1 MTTSPITSAS
11 TARAQR
17 PSRRAHPSAPSR
29 VRTLSR
35 TLASTL
41 IATLASIT
49 SATSIASGASAT
61 LVALPQFIAIGGSLD
76 DDNTAIYD
84 AMLVRR
90 DTNKIVIVPYASAEP
105 EDAARRAIERF
116 KRHRPN
122 ANYVVLPDP
131 AKDDAS
137 RDLAAS
143 LIAHADL
150 VFFTGGDQKRLVSR
164 FGTPANP
171 TPVRNAL
178 LDGMRRHD
186 TRVAGTSAGA
196 AMLSDPMFLG
206 GGSESAL
213 AGTPATDGER
223 DDPAPPTPV
232 APTPAPPAPPPA
244 TPAPPAPDSPSR
256 GLRIGPGLGL
266 VGGAIT
272 DSHFFARGRIGRLIA
287 AIDATGLVGVGID
300 EDRAVHAAADRW
312 TAIGH
317 HAALIISG
325 PITREGLSR
334 RGARATLLSH
344 ADWVRVGAPRD
355 PADGSAI
362 VLEFFT
368 PGTSV
373 RVVEFD
379 RPAMSAFADAH
390 DAALRARDR
399 YEPDAWGRDVALQ
412 MIRRLAADPSTPQRA
427 SSKGFDLVLSADERT
442 EFLWDGK
449 DPLSLRAHNIIV
461 DVLARP
467 ADAAVPPTDP
477 AATNP

>member
-1 MTTSPITSAS
+1 MNTTAPARPIRRHHAS
-11 TARAQR
+11 TATRPRALA
-17 PSRRAHPSAPSR
+17 RAL
-29 VRTLSR
+29 T
-35 TLASTL
+35 STL
-41 IATLASIT
+41 IASLASIT
-49 SATSIASGASAT
+49 SATSIAAAESAAS
-61 LVALPQFIAIGGSLD
+61 VALPQFIAIGGSLD
-76 DDNTAIYD
+76 DDNTAIYN
-84 AMLVRR
+84 AMLTRR

-105 EDAARRAIERF
+105 DDAARRAVERF
-116 KRHRPN
+116 KRYRPD
-122 ANYVVLPDP
+122 ANFVVLPDP

-137 RDLAAS
+137 RDLATS

-171 TPVRNAL
+171 TPVRTAL
-178 LDGMRRHD
+178 LEGMRRHD

-223 DDPAPPTPV
+223 DDP
-232 APTPAPPAPPPA
+232 TPAPS
-244 TPAPPAPDSPSR
+244 TPAPAPDSPPQ

-266 VGGAIT
+266 VGGVIT
-272 DSHFFARGRIGRLIA
+272 DSHFFARGRIGRLVA
-287 AIDATGLVGVGID
+287 AVDATRLVGVGID
-300 EDRAVHAAADRW
+300 EDRAVRAAGDRW

-317 HAALIISG
+317 HAALIVSG
-325 PITREGLSR
+325 PITRDGLSR

-344 ADWVRVGAPRD
+344 ADWVRVGTQRD
-355 PADGSAI
+355 PADGAAI
-362 VLEFFT
+362 VLEFST

-379 RPAMSAFADAH
+379 RPAIAAFADAH
-390 DAALRARDR
+390 DAALRERDR

-412 MIRRLAADPSTPQRA
+412 MIRRLAADPATPQRA
-427 SSKGFDLVLSADERT
+427 SSKAFDLVLSADARS

-461 DVLARP
+461 DIVSRP
-467 ADAAVPPTDP
+467 ADAVAPPTDP
-477 AATNP
+477 APTNP